1 MGSTCLHLPLFVF
14 YLSVLRITMG
24 TRRNSREAALQF
36 LYQEDFTIGT
46 DQQFGYDLVER
57 FDLFCALFQVN
68 KKARAYALVLLQG
81 ISENIERIDRL
92 IADAASNWRIERIA
106 STDRNLLRIAIFE
119 MLQIAD
125 VPPQV
130 AINEAVEI
138 AKRFAGEDSPKFING
153 VLDAVRSIIVEK

>member
-1 MGSTCLHLPLFVF
+1 
-14 YLSVLRITMG
+14 MG

-46 DQQFGYDLVER
+46 DQQFGYDLAER

-68 KKARAYALVLLQG
+68 KKARAYSLVLLHG
-81 ISENIERIDRL
+81 ISENIDKIDRL

-106 STDRNLLRIAIFE
+106 STDKNLLRIAIFE
-119 MLQIAD
+119 MLQMAD

-153 VLDAVRSIIVEK
+153 VLDAVRAIIVEK

>member
-1 MGSTCLHLPLFVF
+1 
-14 YLSVLRITMG
+14 MG

-36 LYQEDFTIGT
+36 LYQEDFTIRT

-57 FDLFCALFQVN
+57 FDLFCTLFQVN
-68 KKARAYALVLLQG
+68 KKARAYALVLLHG
-81 ISENIERIDRL
+81 ISENIEEIDRL

-106 STDRNLLRIAIFE
+106 STDRNLMRIAIFE
-119 MLQIAD
+119 MLKMTD
-125 VPPQV
+125 VPTQV

-153 VLDAVRSIIVEK
+153 VLDAVQTIIVEK